1 MKLHIG
7 VIGTGA
13 IGKEHINRITN
24 KLAGGEIVA
33 VTDVNKEA
41 AQQVVSDYSLNA
53 KVYPDDDSLIA
64 AENVDAVLVTSWGP
78 AHEASVLKAIK
89 AKKHVFC
96 EKPLATTAEGCMR
109 IVEEE
114 IKAGK
119 RLVQVGF
126 MRRYD
131 SGYVQLKEAIDNRVI
146 GEPLMIHCAHR
157 NPSVAENYTTDM
169 AVVDT
174 LVHEIDVLH
183 WLIDDDY
190 ESVQVIYPKKSK
202 NALPHL
208 RDPQIVVIE
217 TKGGII
223 INAEIY
229 VNCKYGYDIQCE
241 IVGEDGIIR
250 LPEPSSI
257 SLRKDGKFSTD
268 ILMDWQRRFVDA
280 YDVEIQ
286 DFIDSI
292 QQKGEVS
299 GPNAWDG
306 YIAAVTTDAC
316 VKAQE
321 SGQKEAVA
329 LQEKPEFYQSFTTV
343 KK

>member
-1 MKLHIG
+1 MNLRIG

-24 KLAGGEIVA
+24 KLSGAEITA
-33 VTDVNKEA
+33 VTDVNQEA
-41 AQQVVSDYSLNA
+41 AQQTVQDFNLNA
-53 KVYPDDDSLIA
+53 SVYPDDDSLLA

-78 AHEASVLKAIK
+78 AHESSVLKAIQHG
-89 AKKHVFC
+89 KHVFC

-114 IKAGK
+114 MKTGK

-131 SGYVQLKEAIDNRVI
+131 SGYVQLKEAIDNRVV

-157 NPSVAENYTTDM
+157 NPTVASNYSTDM

-183 WLIDDDY
+183 WLVNDDY

-208 RDPQIVVIE
+208 KDPQMVIIE
-217 TKGGII
+217 TKGGIV

-241 IVGEDGIIR
+241 IVGEDGVIK

-257 SLRKDGKFSTD
+257 SLRKEGTFSTD
-268 ILMDWQRRFVDA
+268 ILM
-280 YDVEIQ
+280 
-286 DFIDSI
+286 
-292 QQKGEVS
+292 
-299 GPNAWDG
+299 
-306 YIAAVTTDAC
+306 
-316 VKAQE
+316 
-321 SGQKEAVA
+321 
-329 LQEKPEFYQSFTTV
+329 
-343 KK
+343 